1 VKNECFSINKNIKGY
16 TVGSLDTIL
25 YFLYTAYAYYTIYM
39 KDISLSNEKLYY
51 INDYDRYIATNIHNN
66 LLKRLK
72 SDCYGK
78 INHED
83 EIKEIWR
90 KKLTLKYIT

>member
-1 VKNECFSINKNIKGY
+1 
-16 TVGSLDTIL
+16 
-25 YFLYTAYAYYTIYM
+25 M

-83 EIKEIWR
+83 EIKKIWR